1 MYPPRPLRK
10 QYKAGRILPC
20 VPKWLTLKVTT
31 LHYYAALNIAVEDD
45 LDYRYMELNPGDEVL
60 LISPKG
66 LKTLDLKT
74 ELFNHGWDHLLE
86 NHPYLQV
93 LTKDKL
99 GLQLLQIG
107 EALTEPALVFA
118 RSIKTGE
125 LRKSGIV
132 YPRVAV
138 LGQRN
143 AQD

>member
-1 MYPPRPLRK
+1 MSYPRPLRK
-10 QYKAGRILPC
+10 QYKAGRMLPC
-20 VPKWLTLKVTT
+20 VHKWLTLKPGT
-31 LHYYAALNIAVEDD
+31 LHYFAALNIAVEDD
-45 LDYRYMELNPGDEVL
+45 LDYRYMELNPGEEVL
-60 LISPKG
+60 LVSPKG

-93 LTKDKL
+93 ITKNQL

-107 EALTEPALVFA
+107 ECLTEPALVFA
-118 RSIKTGE
+118 RSIKTGD

-138 LGQRN
+138 LGQRD
-143 AQD
+143 A

>member
-10 QYKAGRILPC
+10 QYKAGRMLPC
-20 VPKWLTLKVTT
+20 VPKWLTLKPAA
-31 LHYYAALNIAVEDD
+31 LHYFAALNVAVEDD
-45 LDYRYMELNPGDEVL
+45 CDYRYMELNPGQEVL

-66 LKTLDLKT
+66 LVTLDLKT
-74 ELFNHGWDHLLE
+74 ELFNHGWEHLLE
-86 NHPYLQV
+86 NHPYLRV
-93 LTKDKL
+93 IRKDDL

-107 EALTEPALVFA
+107 ESLTEPALVFA

-138 LGQRN
+138 LGQRD
-143 AQD
+143 A

>member
-1 MYPPRPLRK
+1 MAFPQPLRK
-10 QYKAGRILPC
+10 QYKAGRMLPC
-20 VPKWLTLKVTT
+20 VQKWLTLKTGS
-31 LHYYAALNIAVEDD
+31 LHYFAALNVAIEDD
-45 LDYRYMELNPGDEVL
+45 CDYRYMEVNPGDELL

-66 LKTLDLKT
+66 LVTLDLKT

-93 LTKDKL
+93 IKKDDM
-99 GLQLLQIG
+99 GLQKLEIG

-132 YPRVAV
+132 YPRVEV
-138 LGQRN
+138 RGQRY
-143 AQD
+143 A